1 MNELVS
7 NNKTGSSLVVVRRE
21 GDVDDPDVIA
31 CSCRCCCFC
40 CRCSFSCC
48 TSWFLRIL
56 FRRRFTS
63 RYSSTNLARTLD
75 PAIPSRV
82 LLFVDMSGRPNRS
95 CETCL
100 GLLRLIVVVVV
111 VLSSSEEPEEDT
123 ITLISRSTFWSCA
136 CKESTRSSNP
146 FVPTE
151 GTVEND
157 DDDDKEED
165 ESGLLLFFS
174 LQVLPLLLFAATLAA
189 NESYRIF
196 LRDGSGSSAGDVR
209 VPVFCAL
216 NGAQF
221 VPPLASIRQ
230 MPAVTTLLPTPAMV
244 PNTAMLLQYL
254 FLSFPSSKL
263 VARLLFLWRVFVVVA
278 AVFVLLAG
286 DIRTLLFSRRFL
298 CCDFDGCL
306 CRVCASEQFD
316 DSFVLL
322 DALET
327 SLFRSDPSSEE
338 LFLDT
343 VRLLFRGLWLE
354 RERFE
359 DSFVPLDVLENSLL
373 RWDLSSIESE

>member
-157 DDDDKEED
+157 DDDDKEERPVIGNGVDWND
-165 ESGLLLFFS
+165 E
-174 LQVLPLLLFAATLAA
+174 T
-189 NESYRIF
+189 
-196 LRDGSGSSAGDVR
+196 DGFGDD
-209 VPVFCAL
+209 
-216 NGAQF
+216 N
-221 VPPLASIRQ
+221 
-230 MPAVTTLLPTPAMV
+230 
-244 PNTAMLLQYL
+244 
-254 FLSFPSSKL
+254 
-263 VARLLFLWRVFVVVA
+263 
-278 AVFVLLAG
+278 
-286 DIRTLLFSRRFL
+286 
-298 CCDFDGCL
+298 
-306 CRVCASEQFD
+306 
-316 DSFVLL
+316 
-322 DALET
+322 
-327 SLFRSDPSSEE
+327 
-338 LFLDT
+338 
-343 VRLLFRGLWLE
+343 FRGATNGCIG
-354 RERFE
+354 
-359 DSFVPLDVLENSLL
+359 PLVVSSMAESKGSNTSSCGSLSL
-373 RWDLSSIESE
+373 YSS

>member
-1 MNELVS
+1 
-7 NNKTGSSLVVVRRE
+7 
-21 GDVDDPDVIA
+21 
-31 CSCRCCCFC
+31 
-40 CRCSFSCC
+40 
-48 TSWFLRIL
+48 
-56 FRRRFTS
+56 
-63 RYSSTNLARTLD
+63 
-75 PAIPSRV
+75 
-82 LLFVDMSGRPNRS
+82 
-95 CETCL
+95 
-100 GLLRLIVVVVV
+100 
-111 VLSSSEEPEEDT
+111 
-123 ITLISRSTFWSCA
+123 
-136 CKESTRSSNP
+136 
-146 FVPTE
+146 
-151 GTVEND
+151 
-157 DDDDKEED
+157 
-165 ESGLLLFFS
+165 
-174 LQVLPLLLFAATLAA
+174 
-189 NESYRIF
+189 
-196 LRDGSGSSAGDVR
+196 
-209 VPVFCAL
+209 
-216 NGAQF
+216 
-221 VPPLASIRQ
+221 

-322 DALET
+322 DALEKSLRASDPSSEELFVDTVRFLLCGLPSERESFDDSFVLLDALET

-354 RERFE
+354 REQFE